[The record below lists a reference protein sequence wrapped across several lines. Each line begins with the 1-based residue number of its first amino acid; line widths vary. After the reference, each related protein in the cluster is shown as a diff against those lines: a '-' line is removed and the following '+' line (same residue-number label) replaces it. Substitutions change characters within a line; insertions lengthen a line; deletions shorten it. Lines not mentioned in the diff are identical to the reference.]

1 MRIDPKELSQPQLH
15 GYLLGVIAPRP
26 IAQAS
31 TVDQE
36 GKVNLAPYSFFNVFS
51 SNPATLILSPQAAQ
65 KWPNETYL
73 NKYSRNR

>member
-26 IAQAS
+26 IAWAS

-36 GKVNLAPYSFFNVFS
+36 GKGEPC
-51 SNPATLILSPQAAQ
+51 TLQL
-65 KWPNETYL
+65 L
-73 NKYSRNR
+73 